1 MTTETAFI
9 MDTSQIKFG
18 FGATHEVGHDM
29 YALGG
34 KRVMVLTDP
43 NLSNSERAKLYEKLA
58 NAPRYRNQRDN
69 SKNPESISTQN
80 FGTRSK
86 KISWAMWR
94 RKSR

>member
-43 NLSNSERAKLYEKLA
+43 NLSNSE
-58 NAPRYRNQRDN
+58 PV
-69 SKNPESISTQN
+69 SITLTALSNVGIDAILFDQVRVTQTFYN
-80 FGTRSK
+80 LTFL
-86 KISWAMWR
+86 IIFA
-94 RKSR
+94 